1 MTPTNN
7 NSAKIETKNAAA
19 GKKLSGKEKFLTRFL
34 NHLIKTPVT
43 AGAKE
48 ISDIHTTAG

>member
-7 NSAKIETKNAAA
+7 NSAKIGTKNAAA
-19 GKKLSGKEKFLTRFL
+19 GKKIPGNENFLTRFL
-34 NHLIKTPVT
+34 NYLIKTPIT

>member
-7 NSAKIETKNAAA
+7 NSAKIGTKNAVA
-19 GKKLSGKEKFLTRFL
+19 GKNFSGKENFLTRFR
-34 NHLIKTPVT
+34 NHLIKILAT